1 MWHYVIVRS
10 ERPTR
15 EIPYVSLIAATRQR
29 QPSDIVKYSLLSKS
43 GYDLG
48 IKDIIPQPL

>member
-1 MWHYVIVRS
+1 MWHYVVVRS

-15 EIPYVSLIAATRQR
+15 EIPYVSLIAATTKH
-29 QPSDIVKYSLLSKS
+29 QPSGIVKFSLLSKW

-48 IKDIIPQPL
+48 IKDIIPQPH